1 MMEIDLRLKRP
12 LTNGLQQNPFEN
24 SLLGH
29 PFVKYP
35 DEDLTFSTTCK
46 EKERVMLK
54 NYFFANLGHILIVI
68 SSRVH
73 P

>member
-1 MMEIDLRLKRP
+1 MEIYLRQKRP
-12 LTNGLQQNPFEN
+12 LTNGHQQNPFEN

-29 PFVKYP
+29 PFVNYP
-35 DEDLTFSTTCK
+35 DEGLTFSTTCK

-54 NYFFANLGHILIVI
+54 HQFFAYLGQILIVI